1 MITLVSIKEYLN
13 IDFDDYDNMLQI
25 MLDASIDRAKTI
37 TGVDEDNFNSEIK
50 LAIMKDVAFAFE
62 NRGGSSQININTD
75 TLATYRRNSLRPI
88 F

>member
-1 MITLVSIKEYLN
+1 MITLADVKDYMP
-13 IDFDDYDNMLQI
+13 IDFEDYDSMLQI

-62 NRGGSSQININTD
+62 NRGSNSQINTD

>member
-1 MITLVSIKEYLN
+1 MVTIAEVKKYLN
-13 IDFDDYDNMLQI
+13 IDFEDYDSMLQI
-25 MLDASIDRAKTI
+25 MLDASIDRAKTL
-37 TGVDEDNFNSEIK
+37 TGLDSDNFNSDIK

-62 NRGGSSQININTD
+62 IRGSNSQLNTD

>member
-1 MITLVSIKEYLN
+1 MITLVEVKEYLN
-13 IDFDDYDNMLQI
+13 IDFDDYDSMLQTI
-25 MLDASIDRAKTI
+25 LDASIDRAETI

-62 NRGGSSQININTD
+62 NRGSNSQINTD

>member
-1 MITLVSIKEYLN
+1 MITLVDVKKYLN
-13 IDFDDYDNMLQI
+13 IDFDDYDSMLQI
-25 MLDASIDRAKTI
+25 MLDASIDRAKTV
-37 TGVDEDNFNSEIK
+37 TGVDKLSFNSEIK

-62 NRGGSSQININTD
+62 NRGSNSQINTD

>member
-1 MITLVSIKEYLN
+1 MITLISVKEYLN
-13 IDFDDYDNMLQI
+13 IDFDDYDSMLQI

-37 TGVDEDNFNSEIK
+37 TGVDKLSFNSEIK

-62 NRGGSSQININTD
+62 NRGSNSQINTD

>member
-1 MITLVSIKEYLN
+1 MITLVEVKEYMN
-13 IDFDDYDNMLQI
+13 VDYPDLDGTIQI
-25 MLDASIDRAKTI
+25 MLDASIDRATTV
-37 TGVDEDNFNSEIK
+37 TGVNEDNFNSEIK

-62 NRGGSSQININTD
+62 NRGSNSQLNTD

>member
-1 MITLVSIKEYLN
+1 MITLVEVKEYLN
-13 IDFDDYDNMLQI
+13 IDFDDYDSMLQT
-25 MLDASIDRAKTI
+25 MLDASIDRAETI

-62 NRGGSSQININTD
+62 NRGSNSQINTD

>member
-1 MITLVSIKEYLN
+1 MITLVEVKKYLN
-13 IDFDDYDNMLQI
+13 IDFDDYDSMLQM

-37 TGVDEDNFNSEIK
+37 TGVDEDNFNSQIN

-62 NRGGSSQININTD
+62 NRGSNSQINTD
-75 TLATYRRNSLRPI
+75 TLAIYRRNSLRPI

>member
-1 MITLVSIKEYLN
+1 MITLISVK
-13 IDFDDYDNMLQI
+13 DYMNVDYPDLDGTIQI
-25 MLDASIDRAKTI
+25 MLDASIDRAKTL

-62 NRGGSSQININTD
+62 NRGSNSQINTD